1 MTFQRCG
8 ITVAQIFII
17 RWCVV
22 ATISLYGDNTAGGRD
37 LVVGITPVGNAVAV
51 RVTGSLVSVECTVTV
66 RVEIEIVRK
75 TIVIYQKEEGVKKSK
90 KSKKRVK
97 KE

>member
-22 ATISLYGDNTAGGRD
+22 ATFSFYGDNTDGGHD
-37 LVVGITPVGNAVAV
+37 LVAGITPVGNAVVV

-75 TIVIYQKEEGVKKSK
+75 TVVIYQKEEGVKKSK